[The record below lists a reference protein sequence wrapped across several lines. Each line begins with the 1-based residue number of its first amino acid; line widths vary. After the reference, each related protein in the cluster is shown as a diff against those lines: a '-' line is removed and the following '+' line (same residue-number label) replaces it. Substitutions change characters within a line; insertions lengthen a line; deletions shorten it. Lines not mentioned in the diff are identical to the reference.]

1 MIRASPPKKVK
12 EINNFVL
19 NFLVPIFGYAAKPIS
34 RQSAGK
40 GGTLACDPE
49 GFHVRESEGPLED
62 GELERAVEWGHRLI
76 SGPHCWGSPLS
87 LTITVG
93 LSLFILI
100 VWANSTDS
108 LLPVLA
114 TCLRIDPAV
123 ISGPV
128 MSTLVDASR
137 LFVCFIL
144 AHLIITKSQQNKGN
158 QKRI

>member
-1 MIRASPPKKVK
+1 VGTQADPG
-12 EINNFVL
+12 L
-19 NFLVPIFGYAAKPIS
+19 NTA
-34 RQSAGK
+34 
-40 GGTLACDPE
+40 
-49 GFHVRESEGPLED
+49 
-62 GELERAVEWGHRLI
+62 
-76 SGPHCWGSPLS
+76 WGSPLS

-100 VWANSTDS
+100 VWANSTGS

-114 TCLRIDPAV
+114 ACLRIDPAV

-128 MSTLVDASR
+128 MSTLVDASG

-144 AHLIITKSQQNKGN
+144 AHLIITKSQQNKGD